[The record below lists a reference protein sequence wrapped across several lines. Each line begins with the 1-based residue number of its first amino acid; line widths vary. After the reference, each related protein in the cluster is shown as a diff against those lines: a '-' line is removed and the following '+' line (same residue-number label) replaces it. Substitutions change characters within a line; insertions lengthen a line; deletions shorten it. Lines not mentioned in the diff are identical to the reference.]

1 MMPIRRS
8 LSVTRLPIAI
18 TTLYLLMAVWATF
31 CLDGA
36 PASHQHEHHQ
46 HSSHS
51 ALCDSACHAVSPA
64 VAATDYT
71 RTLSLPFV
79 GYNISLTDFLA
90 PLVVVGYES
99 RGPPISI

>member
-1 MMPIRRS
+1 MMPMRRS
-8 LSVTRLPIAI
+8 LFLAHLPIAV

-31 CLDGA
+31 CPEGA

-64 VAATDYT
+64 VAATDGT
-71 RTLSLPFV
+71 GTLSLPFV
-79 GYNISLTDFLA
+79 GYVISVTDLLT

-99 RGPPISI
+99 RGPPVSI

>member
-1 MMPIRRS
+1 MPMRRS
-8 LSVTRLPIAI
+8 LSLAYLPIAV
-18 TTLYLLMAVWATF
+18 TTLYLVMAVWATV
-31 CLDGA
+31 CLESA

-64 VAATDYT
+64 VAPTDCMG
-71 RTLSLPFV
+71 TLSLPFV
-79 GYNISLTDFLA
+79 GYVISVTNFLA

-99 RGPPISI
+99 RGPPVSI